1 MSFPELISVIIP
13 TRNRRTLLQQA
24 IESAITQ
31 TYTNIE
37 IIVIDEAS
45 EDDTAA
51 YLKNIDE
58 PRLKVITHSTPQGGN
73 IARNK
78 GLEASSGT
86 YVAFLDDD
94 DVWAGTKLE
103 KQHEAF
109 KRDSEVG
116 IVTCS
121 SLVVYQDLQ
130 IERYMNRGNN
140 YLYSNEEAFSKMLT
154 ENFIGGASFPLIK
167 RECLTEVNGFRPE
180 VVSAQETDLYLRI
193 LANGHKV
200 YAVEDVLILYRVHS
214 MNRIS
219 DSFEPKV
226 KGLEQLFEYKK
237 DYFLTHRPVHEAK
250 KIEQTHIVEVSKIYT
265 RNRKY
270 KTFFQYFNEEKQK
283 LTSAKKIQV
292 WRNAFV
298 HTPPVQL
305 FKQVVQKGKTKKLNK
320 EWKQYMNENFKSS

>member
-24 IESAITQ
+24 VESARTQ

-51 YLKNIDE
+51 CLKNIDD

-78 GLEASSGT
+78 GLEASNGV
-86 YVAFLDDD
+86 YIAFLDDD
-94 DVWAGTKLE
+94 DVWADTKLE

-109 KRDSEVG
+109 KRDSTVG

-130 IERYMNRGNN
+130 IERYMNRGSN
-140 YLYSNEEAFSKMLT
+140 YLYSNEEAFAKMLT

-193 LANGHKV
+193 LVNGHKV

-237 DYFLTHRPVHEAK
+237 ENFLPHLPVHEAK

-283 LTSAKKIQV
+283 LTSAQKIQA

-305 FKQVVQKGKTKKLNK
+305 FKQVVQKRKTKKLNEK
-320 EWKQYMNENFKSS
+320 WKQYMNENFKGN